1 VLWEEI
7 LDVVGFV
14 VLLVESVWRIN
25 LIVWSVTIAS
35 VGVTVV
41 VDDWVVWVVLELVL
55 LIVVSVAVGELVGVL
70 HVLDKNVLVVLVDW
84 VVVDL
89 VQLEHSNLTSGI
101 SGSTESEVLDNSV
114 LWVSGIKDFLVVSL
128 IAVAEIVTW
137 LVVLH
142 LLGLVLKLKLLE

>member
-41 VDDWVVWVVLELVL
+41 VDDWVGGVVLELVL
-55 LIVVSVAVGELVGVL
+55 LIVVSVAVGEFVGVL

-84 VVVDL
+84 VVVNL

-101 SGSTESEVLDNSV
+101 SRSTESEVLDNSV

-142 LLGLVLKLKLLE
+142 LLGLVLKLELLE

>member
-35 VGVTVV
+35 VGVTIV
-41 VDDWVVWVVLELVL
+41 VDDWVGGVVLELVL
-55 LIVVSVAVGELVGVL
+55 LIVVSVAVGEFVGVL

-84 VVVDL
+84 VVVNL

-101 SGSTESEVLDNSV
+101 SRSTESEVLDNSV

>member
-41 VDDWVVWVVLELVL
+41 VDDWVGGVVLELVL
-55 LIVVSVAVGELVGVL
+55 LIVVSVAVGEFVGVL

-84 VVVDL
+84 VVVNL

-101 SGSTESEVLDNSV
+101 SRSTESEVLDNSV